1 MKEEFWGQMYNEDK
15 TMGIILK
22 YQKSKFLMRLSI
34 IFCPQRVGK
43 RSLATYNGDQVDL
56 IMHMWKTVGKILT
69 GEGYNLHN
77 RKLSEWYFFKE
88 PCVYSESL
96 FKKIKYQI

>member
-1 MKEEFWGQMYNEDK
+1 MYNEDK

-56 IMHMWKTVGKILT
+56 IMHIWKTVGKILT

-88 PCVYSESL
+88 PCVYSEHII
-96 FKKIKYQI
+96 FMVYY